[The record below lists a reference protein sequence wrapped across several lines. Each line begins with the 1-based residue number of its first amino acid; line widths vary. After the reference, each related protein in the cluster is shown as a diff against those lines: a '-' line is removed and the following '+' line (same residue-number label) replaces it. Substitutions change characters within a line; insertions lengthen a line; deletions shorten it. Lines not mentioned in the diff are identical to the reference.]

1 MINATRILKDII
13 ALNYGNQT
21 VIHTYKY
28 SVNIQVE
35 STNGYVQVPKNT
47 TSVKQYISLESL
59 SLNYFRKLE
68 EGGYKNI
75 SNRERERGVRKCNK
89 WHLCQ
94 GLAVFTTSFT

>member
-1 MINATRILKDII
+1 MMINATRILKDII

-47 TSVKQYISLESL
+47 TSVK
-59 SLNYFRKLE
+59 
-68 EGGYKNI
+68 
-75 SNRERERGVRKCNK
+75 
-89 WHLCQ
+89 
-94 GLAVFTTSFT
+94 